1 MTITHPD
8 DRILSRPALIE
19 RRRQLRQQGR
29 KVVFT
34 NGCFDLLHRAHVEY
48 LWEARQLGDV
58 LIVGL
63 NSDVSARALKG
74 SGRPLVPQE
83 DRAALLVALRSV
95 DYLCL
100 FDEESVENLVADL
113 LPDVLVKGGDYRPD
127 QIVGRESVERAGGQV
142 KTLSLWRGSSTSTL
156 IHKIRQL
163 PL

>member
-1 MTITHPD
+1 MTTIQPS
-8 DRILSRPALIE
+8 DRILSKPALIE
-19 RRRQLRQQGR
+19 RRQQLRQQGQ

-34 NGCFDLLHRAHVEY
+34 NGCFDLLHRAHIEY

-58 LIVGL
+58 LMIGL
-63 NSDVSARALKG
+63 NSDASVRALKG

-95 DYLCL
+95 DYLCF
-100 FDEESVENLVADL
+100 FDEESVESMVTDL

-127 QIVGRESVERAGGQV
+127 QIVGRESVEKAGGQV
-142 KTLSLWRGSSTSTL
+142 KTLSLWRDSSTSTL